1 MNKLRNWRER
11 KLYDTKTIFFYR
23 HPDHVPLT
31 RCQVKQKLKARQEII
46 GFDTEIRMP
55 HKLLMFLEIR

>member
-11 KLYDTKTIFFYR
+11 KLYDTKTTFFYR
-23 HPDHVPLT
+23 HPDRVSLT